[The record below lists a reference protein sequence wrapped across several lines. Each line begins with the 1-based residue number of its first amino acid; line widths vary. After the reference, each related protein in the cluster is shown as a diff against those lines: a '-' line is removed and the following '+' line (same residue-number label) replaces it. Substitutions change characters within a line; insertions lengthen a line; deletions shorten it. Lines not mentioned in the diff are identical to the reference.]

1 MVPDIVALLWL
12 LEAIS
17 GDDHSKLGRENA
29 PAPQVPRFS
38 CLFLINVLRTK
49 KRMTARTAIRRIA
62 TIAPMAPPEIPLDDA
77 PLALA
82 ALFPADGVTADGVT
96 AEAGVETE
104 TVVDPVLLGNTIG
117 VGVVEGMD
125 NDDDEEEEDEDD
137 DDANSGEDVLMEVEV
152 GVVIGKVEVVEVVGV
167 SGRNAGSVEG
177 FPEPI
182 IFKNGEI

>member
-1 MVPDIVALLWL
+1 MAPDIVALLWL

-62 TIAPMAPPEIPLDDA
+62 TIVPMAPPEIPLDDA

-82 ALFPADGVTADGVT
+82 ALFPVDGVT

-104 TVVDPVLLGNTIG
+104 TAVDPVLLGNTIG

-125 NDDDEEEEDEDD
+125 NDDDEEDDEEDEDD

-152 GVVIGKVEVVEVVGV
+152 GIVIGKVEVVEVVGV